1 MFVLCLLLGLLPAAL
16 AASNAADCLDCCKAS
31 GLSGC
36 STELYVV
43 GEASKVFK
51 EGSGWRASGLYIVSC
66 DGRGF
71 FDDGRTTVF
80 SSLPTAGDV
89 AKSSSAQWD
98 CFAKTCQLPTNLCF
112 DSGGGHVSM
121 CDTGQGPTAAAF
133 RAAPGPRPGVA
144 SSVPTAPASTA
155 SSLTASSATPTVGSG
170 VTVMI
175 DGRALSVEVA
185 GPQSAPAG
193 TASSTSSTPSTPS
206 ASPPPAVA
214 GKPKGTGTILFD
226 DLDDEEILAGM
237 RRELDPSSAPAKEYQ
252 RPEDGGGVVGGV
264 VGPVL
269 KPGGSWTPSATSTY
283 TPSSTPSP
291 GLPSAVNTPPPGS
304 SAVKLDA
311 VALLTQGLPR
321 DPPAECEA
329 PMEALRG
336 EARKQVMAGDDLRLG
351 KDAAGAIQKY
361 RAALSMDA
369 CNGYAWLGL
378 GESAVA
384 IDRPDIAIRALRNAT
399 TLLPQHYGAWT
410 ELGQSYEAIRQ
421 LDLAVAAYKKAV
433 ALKAGLEIPLAGLQR
448 LGQ

>member
-1 MFVLCLLLGLLPAAL
+1 MVVLCLLFGLLPAAL

-43 GEASKVFK
+43 GEGSKVSK
-51 EGSGWRASGLYIVSC
+51 EGGGWRASGLYIVSC

-80 SSLPTAGDV
+80 STVPASGDV

-133 RAAPGPRPGVA
+133 RAAPGPRAGVSAPSA
-144 SSVPTAPASTA
+144 SSSPVRSGAPAPA
-155 SSLTASSATPTVGSG
+155 FGSG

-185 GPQSAPAG
+185 GPQSPPTG
-193 TASSTSSTPSTPS
+193 TASSTPSTPS
-206 ASPPPAVA
+206 PPSAPTPPAVA
-214 GKPKGTGTILFD
+214 ARPKGTGTILFD
-226 DLDDEEILAGM
+226 DLDDAEILAGL
-237 RRELDPSSAPAKEYQ
+237 RRELDPDRAPAKESH
-252 RPEDGGGVVGGV
+252 RAEDGGGVTGGV

-269 KPGGSWTPSATSTY
+269 TPGGSWTPSATSTY

-291 GLPSAVNTPPPGS
+291 GLPSAINTPPPGS
-304 SAVKLDA
+304 SAVKLDP

-336 EARKQVMAGDDLRLG
+336 EGRKQVMAGDDLRLG
-351 KDAAGAIQKY
+351 NDAAGAIQKY

-399 TLLPQHYGAWT
+399 TLMPQHYGAWT

-421 LDLAVAAYKKAV
+421 VELAVAAYKKAV

>member
-1 MFVLCLLLGLLPAAL
+1 MVVLCLLLGLLPAAL

-43 GEASKVFK
+43 GEASRVSK

-80 SSLPTAGDV
+80 SSLPSAGDV

-121 CDTGQGPTAAAF
+121 CDTGLGPTAAAF
-133 RAAPGPRPGVA
+133 RSAPGPKAGVA
-144 SSVPTAPASTA
+144 SSAPTASVAPA
-155 SSLTASSATPTVGSG
+155 PTSGAPSPALGSG

-185 GPQSAPAG
+185 GPQSPPTAPA
-193 TASSTSSTPSTPS
+193 ATPEPS
-206 ASPPPAVA
+206 APPAVA
-214 GKPKGTGTILFD
+214 ARPKGTGTILFD
-226 DLDDEEILAGM
+226 DLDDDEILAGM
-237 RRELDPSSAPAKEYQ
+237 RRELDPNSAPAKDFQ
-252 RPEDGGGVVGGV
+252 RAEDGGGITGGV
-264 VGPVL
+264 VGPVVT
-269 KPGGSWTPSATSTY
+269 PGGSWVPSATSTY

-336 EARKQVMAGDDLRLG
+336 EARKQVMAGDDLRVG

-361 RAALSMDA
+361 RAALSMDS

-384 IDRPDIAIRALRNAT
+384 INRPDIAIRALRNAT
-399 TLLPQHYGAWT
+399 TLMPQHYGAWT

-421 LDLAVAAYKKAV
+421 VDLAVAAYKKAV